1 MWYLTAYRRPRR
13 CSFPYQHTTVLK
25 RVLLDVIISTTILS
39 AHPCFCYFLGTR
51 IVNSIEG
58 NFHGWEKDFKN
69 MVARQNPCEEEPT
82 MMKPYYANT
91 SIIYHSDLIAD
102 EIGSVKEDYLYQSI
116 CILKML
122 IIKLHQS
129 TNDKNTNQHKPQC
142 RTFHKSP
149 IILYIAIDTSIL
161 YEHMT
166 DIFSCS

>member
-1 MWYLTAYRRPRR
+1 M
-13 CSFPYQHTTVLK
+13 F
-25 RVLLDVIISTTILS
+25 LLL
-39 AHPCFCYFLGTR
+39 FGTR

-58 NFHGWEKDFKN
+58 NFHGWEKNFKN

-82 MMKPYYANT
+82 MMKPNYANT

-129 TNDKNTNQHKPQC
+129 TNDKNTNQHEPQYQ
-142 RTFHKSP
+142 TFHKSP
-149 IILYIAIDTSIL
+149 ILYIAIDTSIL